1 MSIDNQLQGD
11 QLRDSPM
18 RKTHPMVLIA
28 AVALTIFS
36 LLGSAAITGL
46 IPTGNAENE
55 SSPGKVTEAPEASP
69 GHATGID
76 RFYTKARPADDNA
89 QPQQTAALGRQ
100 DQSRAG
106 SCTSCGKILSIRT
119 IEEQGEASGLGAVAG
134 GVAGGVLGN
143 QIGKGRGNT
152 LMTVLGVGGGA
163 YAGHEIEKN
172 MKTRV
177 AYVIEVEMQDGT
189 VRKVTQYNPP
199 EFSVGDRVQ
208 LKSGQLVNA

>member
-1 MSIDNQLQGD
+1 MSIDNQLHNQHMRGTP
-11 QLRDSPM
+11 L

-46 IPTGNAENE
+46 IPTGNADNG
-55 SSPGKVTEAPEASP
+55 SSPAKLTEVPDTTPS
-69 GHATGID
+69 HATGID
-76 RFYTKARPADDNA
+76 RFHTKARPADGNT
-89 QPQQTAALGRQ
+89 QPKQTAAL
-100 DQSRAG
+100 DQSRQG
-106 SCTSCGKILSIRT
+106 SCTNCGRILAIRT
-119 IEEQGEASGLGAVAG
+119 VEEQGEASGLGAVAG

-177 AYVIEVEMQDGT
+177 AYVIEVEMHDGT
-189 VRKVTQYNPP
+189 VRKVTQYHPP

>member
-1 MSIDNQLQGD
+1 MSMDNQLGGNH
-11 QLRDSPM
+11 LRDAPL

-55 SSPGKVTEAPEASP
+55 SSPAKVSEAPEASP
-69 GHATGID
+69 SHATGID
-76 RFYTKARPADDNA
+76 RFHTKARPADDNA
-89 QPQQTAALGRQ
+89 QPQQTASL
-100 DQSRAG
+100 DQSRRG
-106 SCTSCGKILSIRT
+106 TCTNCGRILSIRT

-177 AYVIEVEMQDGT
+177 AYVIEVEMHDGT
-189 VRKVTQYNPP
+189 VRKVTQYSPP